1 MNQQFATFGEICFY
15 TEYFK
20 WQNPQNFIFLSKGI
34 TIGIIHMMVPK

>member
-15 TEYFK
+15 TEYFN
-20 WQNPQNFIFLSKGI
+20 WQNLKILSSKGI